1 MAKARVTFRFKR
13 IAEDDWR
20 IFAEF
25 PGKDTV
31 EIHGFKS
38 KADVDSWLDGTRKLD
53 WLRSNGYAK

>member
-1 MAKARVTFRFKR
+1 M
-13 IAEDDWR
+13 AEDDWR
-20 IFAEF
+20 IFADC

-31 EIHGFKS
+31 EIFGFKS